1 MSSPCFSLHSAVTLL
16 QPPVLTVIDCV
27 FVSAWALLN
36 GAFSFWS
43 QENELSLRRRKKKI
57 KELLKRLLCCLDE
70 NSVTFLVGCS
80 LEHL

>member
-43 QENELSLRRRKKKI
+43 QENELSS
-57 KELLKRLLCCLDE
+57 LLCEEGKRKLK
-70 NSVTFLVGCS
+70 NY
-80 LEHL
+80 